1 MLWVGWGCRNGL
13 IGPLGPGPL
22 HPRLWELPKEA
33 ALGLLAA
40 WTGVWS
46 VVGDLYCEK
55 LRTLSTNWNLKFQ
68 RGEPEGPYPRVEMAW
83 LLSPTT
89 FVLCLDKSLTPSPL
103 APQWQVGEETRDSRV
118 VSTHGK

>member
-1 MLWVGWGCRNGL
+1 MELQEWPDRPPGAE
-13 IGPLGPGPL
+13 PLP
-22 HPRLWELPKEA
+22 PRPWELPKEA

-68 RGEPEGPYPRVEMAW
+68 RGETEGPYPRVEMALGFFPPR
-83 LLSPTT
+83 LLF
-89 FVLCLDKSLTPSPL
+89 FVLISPWF
-103 APQWQVGEETRDSRV
+103 PNHKRWVGRRNRR
-118 VSTHGK
+118 